1 MSDNND
7 NDDRTIY
14 CGNLSE
20 KATEQILYELFFQVG
35 PVERVSLPKD
45 KDGMPRGFAFVTY
58 VHLCSVRYA
67 IELFYDT
74 KLFGRNLTLKNR
86 GANSNN
92 DRNNSNSQRSS
103 HSLSYGFNN
112 SPGSR
117 DHNMLPNILF
127 NPNQMT
133 SQQFTDNESQRMFL
147 AQQQILL
154 QLQAGSQMFGG
165 GSANNSTF
173 PSGSIIPHND
183 RGGNR
188 SDFVERNKS
197 GRDHQKE
204 HKPYSRNRSRS
215 PSSNNKYYDRNQS
228 RQKTRSRSP
237 TDNRSSGRGGNR
249 DGSNRYAL
257 WGSNNN
263 SNNNNYNNNGSRHRD
278 RR

>member
-1 MSDNND
+1 M
-7 NDDRTIY
+7 
-14 CGNLSE
+14 
-20 KATEQILYELFFQVG
+20 FVG

-86 GANSNN
+86 SANSNN

-103 HSLSYGFNN
+103 QSLSYGFNN
-112 SPGSR
+112 SPGSSGG
-117 DHNMLPNILF
+117 HNMIPNILF
-127 NPNQMT
+127 NNVNQMT
-133 SQQFTDNESQRMFL
+133 SQQFTDNESQKMYL
-147 AQQQILL
+147 AQQQILLL

-165 GSANNSTF
+165 GGVNNPTF

-197 GRDHQKE
+197 GRDYQKE

-215 PSSNNKYYDRNQS
+215 PSSHNRNYDRNQS

-237 TDNRSSGRGGNR
+237 SDDRSNRRSGNR

-257 WGSNNN
+257 WGNNN
-263 SNNNNYNNNGSRHRD
+263 NNNNNNYNNNGSRHRD

>member
-1 MSDNND
+1 
-7 NDDRTIY
+7 
-14 CGNLSE
+14 
-20 KATEQILYELFFQVG
+20 
-35 PVERVSLPKD
+35 
-45 KDGMPRGFAFVTY
+45 MPRGFAFVTY

-86 GANSNN
+86 NANSNN

-103 HSLSYGFNN
+103 QSLSYGFNN
-112 SPGSR
+112 SPGSSGG
-117 DHNMLPNILF
+117 HNMIPNILF
-127 NPNQMT
+127 NNANQMT
-133 SQQFTDNESQRMFL
+133 SQQFTDNESQKMYI
-147 AQQQILL
+147 AQQQILLQL

-165 GSANNSTF
+165 GGVNNSTF

-197 GRDHQKE
+197 GRDYQKE

-215 PSSNNKYYDRNQS
+215 PSSHNRNYDRNQS

-237 TDNRSSGRGGNR
+237 SDDRSSRRSGNR

-257 WGSNNN
+257 WGNNN
-263 SNNNNYNNNGSRHRD
+263 NNNNNNYNNNGSRHRD